1 MIFASLSPAR
11 ACADEATIGPHAAVS
26 PVLNAAAHWIATG
39 FEIAGVST
47 ILLVAIAASARFAHA
62 LLTQPDWTAIL
73 PLYRAN
79 LGRGVLLG
87 LELLVAA
94 DIVGTVAIAP
104 TFNNLGVLAI
114 VILIR
119 TFLSISLGV
128 EIEGQ
133 WPWRRR
139 EIERHAEPPSPT

>member
-1 MIFASLSPAR
+1 MRPVWAEVGL
-11 ACADEATIGPHAAVS
+11 GPHAAS
-26 PVLNAAAHWIATG
+26 FPLLEAAAHWIATG
-39 FEIAGVST
+39 FEVAGVLA
-47 ILLVAIAASARFAHA
+47 ILFAAVVATVRFASAVIRSPNWPAAA
-62 LLTQPDWTAIL
+62 LPS
-73 PLYRAN
+73 YRAE

-104 TFNNLGVLAI
+104 TFGSLGVLAI
-114 VILIR
+114 VIAIR

-139 EIERHAEPPSPT
+139 ELEGPADRLSR